1 MVPMRGSKFKF
12 EEGEKVLCYE
22 PDPTKARVLYD
33 SKVLEVNVNRDKKG
47 RKAVEYLIH
56 FQGWNSSWDRY
67 VSEDHILKHT
77 EENWKLQ
84 KELAEKAQLRPT
96 AYLYRRDHKGP
107 KGNEVSFKRNNK
119 SEHSTGH
126 RTASATTSRE
136 GSPDS
141 CSTYDTSLDKDESNR
156 RKRVTD
162 HRKKREK
169 SVMED
174 EHLGNAYEDDDS
186 DDYGVKHES
195 DSDDSREAHSDDDEV
210 DDHNQCGDGDL
221 ACDQDSEDFV
231 DHNNSDNSECTTEDE
246 ASGEDAE
253 DISQSEEGAQDTAE
267 ENFPLEF
274 TAVMRDILDLDNEL
288 IKNTNKLVILP
299 AKPNVVTILESYVR
313 EYAINQICGTPD
325 NLRRKYRRRHN
336 HQNGPLDIERINR
349 SINICKE
356 VADGV
361 RIYFDFTLSGLL
373 LYNEE
378 KDQYEQ
384 TRNMNIKRETDL
396 GIYAAVDKDGENAKY
411 RQSNVSHLSE
421 PSTSHLDEVSYDN
434 KCVGANSLKRHSRSH
449 CHTDIEAKDFITTG
463 STSKV
468 DDKESEKPLMRN
480 PDCSANNGS
489 FFVLVVPKKEP
500 LSEEHDKL
508 PSTINSSLKCKT
520 SGSVPS
526 VSSVEDMLR
535 SRGCPP
541 AALKF
546 LSSQVLEWHLVPE
559 SMYTEKP
566 SPPSLVY
573 GAVHLARLFVKLP
586 GLLHNTDMQA
596 RKLKLVLR
604 HLQLILKY
612 LEQNKSWFGEEFYE
626 SSLVQKME

>member
-107 KGNEVSFKRNNK
+107 KGNEVSIKRNNK
-119 SEHSTGH
+119 SERSTGH

-195 DSDDSREAHSDDDEV
+195 DSDDSREAHSDDEV

-378 KDQYEQ
+378 KEQYEQ

-396 GIYAAVDKDGENAKY
+396 GRCQQFEKTFTEPLSY
-411 RQSNVSHLSE
+411 RHR
-421 PSTSHLDEVSYDN
+421 
-434 KCVGANSLKRHSRSH
+434 GKRFHNHR
-449 CHTDIEAKDFITTG
+449 

-500 LSEEHDKL
+500 LPEEHDKL

-612 LEQNKSWFGEEFYE
+612 LEQNKTWFGEEFYE

>member
-1 MVPMRGSKFKF
+1 MRGLKFKF

-96 AYLYRRDHKGP
+96 AYLYRRDHKAP
-107 KGNEVSFKRNNK
+107 KGNEVSYRKSNK
-119 SEHSTGH
+119 SERSTGH

-141 CSTYDTSLDKDESNR
+141 CSTYNTSLDKDENDR
-156 RKRVTD
+156 RKRFTS

-169 SVMED
+169 CVMED
-174 EHLGNAYEDDDS
+174 EQLGNAYEDDDS

-195 DSDDSREAHSDDDEV
+195 DSDESREAHSDDEG
-210 DDHNQCGDGDL
+210 DDRNQCGDHDGDT
-221 ACDQDSEDFV
+221 AGDQDSEDFI
-231 DHNNSDNSECTTEDE
+231 DHNTDNSDCTTEDE

-253 DISQSEEGAQDTAE
+253 DISQSEEGAQDCEEEE

-288 IKNTNKLVILP
+288 IKNANKLVILP
-299 AKPNVVTILESYVR
+299 AIPNVVEILESYVR

-325 NLRRKYRRRHN
+325 NLRRRYRRRHN

-378 KDQYEQ
+378 KDQYVQ
-384 TRNMNIKRETDL
+384 TQSINIKREIEE
-396 GIYAAVDKDGENAKY
+396 GI
-411 RQSNVSHLSE
+411 
-421 PSTSHLDEVSYDN
+421 
-434 KCVGANSLKRHSRSH
+434 
-449 CHTDIEAKDFITTG
+449 
-463 STSKV
+463 
-468 DDKESEKPLMRN
+468 
-480 PDCSANNGS
+480 
-489 FFVLVVPKKEP
+489 
-500 LSEEHDKL
+500 
-508 PSTINSSLKCKT
+508 INSSVNYKT
-520 SGSVPS
+520 SGAAPS
-526 VSSVEDMLR
+526 TSSVEDMLR

-546 LSSQVLEWHLVPE
+546 LTSQVLEWHLVPE

-566 SPPSLVY
+566 PPPSLVY

-612 LEQNKSWFGEEFYE
+612 LEQNRSWFGEEFYQ
-626 SSLVQKME
+626 SSSAQKTE

>member
-47 RKAVEYLIH
+47 RRAVEYLIH

-119 SEHSTGH
+119 SERSTGN

-174 EHLGNAYEDDDS
+174 EHLSNAYEDDDS

-195 DSDDSREAHSDDDEV
+195 DSDDSREAHSDDEV

-384 TRNMNIKRETDL
+384 TRNMNIKRETDHL
-396 GIYAAVDKDGENAKY
+396 G
-411 RQSNVSHLSE
+411 
-421 PSTSHLDEVSYDN
+421 
-434 KCVGANSLKRHSRSH
+434 
-449 CHTDIEAKDFITTG
+449 
-463 STSKV
+463 
-468 DDKESEKPLMRN
+468 
-480 PDCSANNGS
+480 
-489 FFVLVVPKKEP
+489 
-500 LSEEHDKL
+500 
-508 PSTINSSLKCKT
+508 TINSSLKCKT